1 MIVVGDLATTLK
13 SIKSVSELRIIK
25 EENYFDLQQMMRRA
39 VGQKEVEPYNPN
51 LHPKVKYFKAKQR
64 LRDRVKAKSKDAL
77 TLGSTLAAICC
88 MDLNLNPLNIGEL
101 S

>member
-77 TLGSTLAAICC
+77 TLGSTLAAI
-88 MDLNLNPLNIGEL
+88 DFGK
-101 S
+101 